1 MIEEESI
8 QVLLVTPIFPRLD
21 RKKKRSPRHADILLG
36 IQGLIRGVLDLKSL
50 GTMEEERHTYIMDS
64 SYAMRIRKCLGYAQ
78 AKWGEAYLEHDIQ
91 PQLSTEWGNRFQSTM
106 DAFEQDSPSIQ
117 FKIESKEIY
126 WVDICGKRNEYGIV
140 QGRHIDHFFK
150 NGSFPL
156 YIVDAFSRREEETF
170 YAYNR

>member
-1 MIEEESI
+1 MAGQADFYIDQLRSQEFL
-8 QVLLVTPIFPRLD
+8 QVRIWDGSDSTAGAFNIT
-21 RKKKRSPRHADILLG
+21 G
-36 IQGLIRGVLDLKSL
+36 I
-50 GTMEEERHTYIMDS
+50 
-64 SYAMRIRKCLGYAQ
+64 
-78 AKWGEAYLEHDIQ
+78 LEHDIQ